1 MSEQPIY
8 TSKYNPKSRDYNKDG
23 VVDSGDDM
31 LAVQDYDKDGR
42 VSDGEKERFRKERDE
57 TKTEYKYNAKGELV
71 ESKVTGSG
79 KDIPEPGL
87 DFSEYTQ
94 RFLANKPGVRRA
106 IKLAIEYG
114 WTQEQFNRYIES
126 KTEWGKSTTDAQAAF
141 DLQASGSKA
150 EDIERQIADK
160 EAAILRQ
167 ASAAGV
173 QISSEEAK
181 RYARRAVRSA
191 LSDDDISFWIANKFN
206 LGTTGATGPT
216 GPAGAVG
223 WTLTGSAA
231 NIGDYLRSMAR
242 QYGLPV
248 TDAFLQDKIREG
260 LKQGAG
266 WREWAEGQRGIFRN
280 QAKTLYPTAG
290 NQLDEYTLDE
300 VLTPYLNAA
309 TNLLGIPRNQMN
321 LDDPMWNAAL
331 KGEGGPM
338 SLDQWMTKLRTDP
351 KYGWDK
357 TTAARQQYAELGDGL
372 LSAFG
377 MA

>member
-8 TSKYNPKSRDYNKDG
+8 TSKYNPKGRDYNKDG
-23 VVDSGDDM
+23 TVDSGDDM
-31 LAVQDYDKDGR
+31 LAVQDYDGDGR
-42 VSDGEKERFRKERDE
+42 VSDNERERFRKERDE

-94 RFLANKPGVRRA
+94 KFLANKPDVRRA
-106 IKLAIEYG
+106 IKLAVEYG
-114 WTQEQFNRYIES
+114 WTQEQFNRYIET
-126 KTEWGKSTTDAQAAF
+126 KTAWGKNTTDAQAAF
-141 DLQASGSKA
+141 DLQAKGSKA
-150 EDIERQIADK
+150 EDINRQVADK

-167 ASAAGV
+167 AAAAGV
-173 QISSEEAK
+173 QIPPEEVK
-181 RYARRAVRSA
+181 KYARNAVRSA
-191 LSDDDISFWIANKFN
+191 LSDDDIRFWIAGKFTM
-206 LGTTGATGPT
+206 GGAATPTGPT
-216 GPAGAVG
+216 GAAGGV
-223 WTLTGSAA
+223 TTGTSAS
-231 NIGDYLRSMAR
+231 IGDYLRSMAR
-242 QYGLPV
+242 QYGLPI

-260 LKQGAG
+260 LQQGSG
-266 WREWAEGQRGIFRN
+266 WREWAEGQRNIFRN

-331 KGEGGPM
+331 KGDNGGPM

-357 TTAARQQYAELGDGL
+357 TTAARQQYAELGDEL

>member
-42 VSDGEKERFRKERDE
+42 VSDGERERFRKERDE

-94 RFLANKPGVRRA
+94 KFLANKPDVRRA
-106 IKLAIEYG
+106 IKLAVEYG
-114 WTQEQFNRYIES
+114 WTQEQFNRYIET
-126 KTEWGKSTTDAQAAF
+126 KTAWGKNTTDAQAAF
-141 DLQASGSKA
+141 DLQVKGSKA
-150 EDIERQIADK
+150 EDVNRQVADK

-167 ASAAGV
+167 AAAAGV
-173 QISSEEAK
+173 QISPEEVK
-181 RYARRAVRSA
+181 KYARNAVRSA
-191 LSDDDISFWIANKFN
+191 LTDEDIRFWIAGKFTM
-206 LGTTGATGPT
+206 GGEPTPTGPT
-216 GPAGAVG
+216 GPAAP
-223 WTLTGSAA
+223 TELTGTAA
-231 NIGDYLRSMAR
+231 SIGDYLRSMAR
-242 QYGLPV
+242 QYGLPT

-260 LKQGAG
+260 LQQGGA
-266 WREWAEGQRGIFRN
+266 WRDWAEGQRNIFRN

-290 NQLDEYTLDE
+290 DQLDEYTLDE

-309 TNLLGIPRNQMN
+309 TNLLGIPRQQMN

-338 SLDQWMTKLRTDP
+338 SLDQWMVKLKTDP
-351 KYGWDK
+351 KYGWDR
-357 TTAARQQYAELGDGL
+357 TVAARQQAASLGDEL

>member
-8 TSKYNPKSRDYNKDG
+8 TSKYNPKSRDYNRDG
-23 VVDSGDDM
+23 TVDSGDDM

-42 VSDGEKERFRKERDE
+42 VSDGERERFRKERDE

-94 RFLANKPGVRRA
+94 KFLANKPDVRRA
-106 IKLAIEYG
+106 ISLAVEYG
-114 WTQEQFNRYIES
+114 WTQEQFNRYIET
-126 KTEWGKSTTDAQAAF
+126 KTAWGKNTTDAQAAF
-141 DLQASGSKA
+141 DLQAKGSKA
-150 EDIERQIADK
+150 EDINTQVKAK
-160 EAAILRQ
+160 EDAILRQ
-167 ASAAGV
+167 AAAAGV
-173 QISSEEAK
+173 QIPPEEVK
-181 RYARRAVRSA
+181 KYARNAVRSA
-191 LSDDDISFWIANKFN
+191 LSEDDIRFWIAGKFTM
-206 LGTTGATGPT
+206 GGAPAPTGPT
-216 GPAGAVG
+216 GAAGGV
-223 WTLTGSAA
+223 TTGTAA
-231 NIGDYLRSMAR
+231 TIGDYMRSMAR

-248 TDAFLQDKIREG
+248 TDAFLQEKIREG
-260 LKQGAG
+260 LQQGSG

-357 TTAARQQYAELGDGL
+357 TTAARQQYAQLGDEL